1 MGATRCKFTRNCWS
15 HSGQKRTRAPRK
27 YCTCKNRQNRTLKG
41 KKRQNLTLKRLTEE
55 DTKMIIIFECIE
67 KNLLLITRI
76 LYYWFPNLTSKDFFL
91 SEKLA
96 FFHSNLP
103 FFERP

>member
-1 MGATRCKFTRNCWS
+1 MA
-15 HSGQKRTRAPRK
+15 
-27 YCTCKNRQNRTLKG
+27 

-76 LYYWFPNLTSKDFFL
+76 LYYWFPNLTSKIFFAR
-91 SEKLA
+91 KIGG
-96 FFHSNLP
+96 FYSNLP
-103 FFERP
+103 FSWVLYIISSFGGNLESCNLQ